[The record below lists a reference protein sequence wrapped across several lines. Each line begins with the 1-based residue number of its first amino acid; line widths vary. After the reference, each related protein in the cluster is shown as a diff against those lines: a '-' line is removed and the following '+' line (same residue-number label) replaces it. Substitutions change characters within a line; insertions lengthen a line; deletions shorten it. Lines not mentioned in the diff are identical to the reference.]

1 MVPADSRR
9 ISRAPRYSGYRYAAC
24 RFGYGTITLCGP
36 SFQKTLLSAWRAMTR
51 SYNPAHARRT
61 RTVWALPRSLAATG
75 GIIKLFSL
83 PGGTKMFQF
92 PPLASAKIR
101 MGILQIPGLSHSET
115 RGSRVI
121 CTYPRIIAAYHVLHR
136 LDEPRHPPY
145 ALIYFLI
152 RSVPFPIRIRR
163 TAHAHTFSCF
173 VM

>member
-36 SFQKTLLSAWRAMTR
+36 SFQKALLSAWRAMTR

-92 PPLASAKIR
+92 PPLASAKYGWVSFRYPGCPIR
-101 MGILQIPGLSHSET
+101 RPADQGSFAPTRGLSQLITSF
-115 RGSRVI
+115 
-121 CTYPRIIAAYHVLHR
+121 IAWMSLGI
-136 LDEPRHPPY
+136 RHTP
-145 ALIYFLI
+145 LF
-152 RSVPFPIRIRR
+152 
-163 TAHAHTFSCF
+163 TFFFDLCLSP
-173 VM
+173 